1 MYKSI
6 LWDNDGILVNTEEWY
21 YQATKKVMNEHG
33 FNLTLDI
40 YNETFLKNNQ
50 GAWHLIN
57 DIDKNIIPNLRAKRN
72 KIYSNFLKT
81 EDIFIKDA
89 SKVLKLLFKK
99 YKMGIVTSSR
109 RDHFNIIHKRSNLLK
124 YFQFIVA
131 NDEFSNSKPHP
142 EPYLIGLNKSGFNVK
157 ECLAIEDS
165 ERGMRSAKNA
175 KLDCWVIPTKLTEK
189 SDFNDADKVINNIN
203 ELTTLL

>member
-40 YNETFLKNNQ
+40 YHETFLKNNQ

-175 KLDCWVIPTKLTEK
+175 KLDCWVIPNKLTAK
-189 SDFNDADKVINNIN
+189 SNFKDADKILNNIN
-203 ELTTLL
+203 DLISLL

>member
-1 MYKSI
+1 MYKTI
-6 LWDNDGILVNTEEWY
+6 LWDNDGILVNTEKWY
-21 YQATKKVMNEHG
+21 YQATKQVMMEHG

-40 YNETFLKNNQ
+40 YHETFLKNNQ

-57 DIDKNIIPNLRAKRN
+57 NIDKDTIPDLRAKRN
-72 KIYSNFLKT
+72 EIYSKFLKT
-81 EDIFIKDA
+81 ENIFIKDV
-89 SKVLKLLFKK
+89 SKILKLLFNK

-109 RDHFNIIHKRSNLLK
+109 RDHFNIIHKRSKLLK

-131 NDEFSNSKPHP
+131 NDEFLNSKPHP
-142 EPYLIGLNKSGFNVK
+142 DPYLIGLNKSGFTAK

-175 KLDCWVIPTKLTEK
+175 NLDCWVIPNKLTEK
-189 SDFNDADKVINNIN
+189 SDFKDADKILNSINDLI
-203 ELTTLL
+203 TLL